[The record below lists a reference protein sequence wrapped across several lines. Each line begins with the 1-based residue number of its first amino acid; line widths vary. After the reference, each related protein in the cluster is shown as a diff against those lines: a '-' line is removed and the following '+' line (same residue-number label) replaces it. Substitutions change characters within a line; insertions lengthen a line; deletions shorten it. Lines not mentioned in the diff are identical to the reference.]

1 MVATATNQQ
10 LIDSL
15 RLGKSLGA
23 ELEQDKQQNAMGE
36 ILKIVSTNLNQPG
49 ESGPY
54 QDQTTYPK
62 KTEGQKL
69 KPGDYIDSGDP
80 ITDDNMGPDGRPLQ
94 IKSNPLDELFIDP
107 KTQRQN
113 VRDKKIEDRSKSKGQ
128 GADIAEKKLRPDQ
141 KIDIPDFLQNINIKP
156 QDLLKILQLIPAAT
170 GFNLQMAN
178 AAGDKMIQGLP
189 RGGYYGNSHRP
200 ARESGELTNDKLI
213 ETLKIVGPLLM
224 QAQAPAN
231 NIRRLQDTGHMTI
244 PQKPDGTGP
253 LRIIDLLGP
262 QNPPRV

>member
-1 MVATATNQQ
+1 MATATNQQ

-156 QDLLKILQLIPAAT
+156 QDMLKILFELIPAAT
-170 GFNLQMAN
+170 GINLQMAN

-213 ETLKIVGPLLM
+213 ETLKIAGPLLM

-231 NIRRLQDTGHMTI
+231 NIRSLSPYKKKGTRLVDPLTG
-244 PQKPDGTGP
+244 
-253 LRIIDLLGP
+253 L
-262 QNPPRV
+262 NPGGNPAA

>member
-36 ILKIVSTNLNQPG
+36 ILKIVSANLNQPG

-54 QDQTTYPK
+54 QDKTTYPEE
-62 KTEGQKL
+62 TEGQKL
-69 KPGDYIDSGDP
+69 DKKNPTYTEGGPIDTGELA
-80 ITDDNMGPDGRPLQ
+80 PDGSRLM
-94 IKSNPLDELFIDP
+94 IKGNPLDDLFIDP

-113 VRDKKIEDRSKSKGQ
+113 VRDRKIEDRAKSKDQ

-178 AAGDKMIQGLP
+178 AGDQMIQSLP
-189 RGGYYGNSHRP
+189 RGGYYRNSHRP

-213 ETLKIVGPLLM
+213 ETLKIAAPLLK
-224 QAQAPAN
+224 
-231 NIRRLQDTGHMTI
+231 G
-244 PQKPDGTGP
+244 
-253 LRIIDLLGP
+253 
-262 QNPPRV
+262 V

>member
-1 MVATATNQQ
+1 MATATNQQ

-170 GFNLQMAN
+170 GFNLQMADKGSSRDQLAMN
-178 AAGDKMIQGLP
+178 PAALDALRKGTTPGLSSQEIRSLIKP
-189 RGGYYGNSHRP
+189 FTNTDQFGHPTGSLRG
-200 ARESGELTNDKLI
+200 
-213 ETLKIVGPLLM
+213 V
-224 QAQAPAN
+224 
-231 NIRRLQDTGHMTI
+231 
-244 PQKPDGTGP
+244 
-253 LRIIDLLGP
+253 
-262 QNPPRV
+262 